1 MKVCL
6 RCSHKF
12 VSDQWT
18 CPACGTKP
26 ECRAGFLCFAPEL
39 AAANE
44 GFSADYFARL
54 AELEPDHF
62 WFRARN
68 QLIQWAFKKHFSSSQ
83 TFLEVGCGTG
93 FVLTGIRRQFPNLRV
108 AGTDVFTEGLG
119 FARERLPGV
128 ELFQMDARKIP
139 FEAEYDVIGAFDVLE
154 HIAED
159 EQVLT
164 EFYRCCK
171 PGGGMILTVPQHRFL
186 WSAADEYAYHKRRY
200 TRQELLSKVA
210 AAGFEVSLVTSFVS
224 ALLPMMFVSRLRHQK
239 LDASFDPYD
248 EFTIGRAVNRSLE
261 FVLSAERKLIE
272 ARVSLPA
279 GGSLLVIARRI
290 DG

>member
-6 RCSHKF
+6 HCSHKF

-18 CPACGTKP
+18 CPACGTQP
-26 ECRAGFLCFAPEL
+26 ECRTGFLCFAPEL
-39 AAANE
+39 ATANE
-44 GFSADYFARL
+44 GFSAGYFARL

-68 QLIQWAFKKHFSSSQ
+68 ALIQWAFKKHFSSAQ

-93 FVLTGIRRQFPNLRV
+93 FVLTGVRRQFPKIRV
-108 AGTDVFTEGLG
+108 AGTDVFTEGLD

-139 FEAEYDVIGAFDVLE
+139 FEAEYDVIGAFDVIE
-154 HIAED
+154 HIQED
-159 EQVLT
+159 EHVLA

-171 PGGGMILTVPQHRFL
+171 PGGGIILTVPQHRFL

-200 TRQELLSKVA
+200 SRRELLSKVRT
-210 AAGFEVSLVTSFVS
+210 AGFEVLFVTSFVS
-224 ALLPMMFVSRLRHQK
+224 ALLPVMLVSRSRHK
-239 LDASFDPYD
+239 RMDATFDPYA
-248 EFTIGRAVNRSLE
+248 EFRIGRRLNRALE
-261 FVLSAERKLIE
+261 FVLSLERKLIE
-272 ARVSLPA
+272 ARISLPA
-279 GGSLLVIARRI
+279 GGSLLVVARRMH
-290 DG
+290 G